1 MLVSAVEKEPH
12 DYGNHYLPS
21 TDNALSVTPI
31 SGLSITKF
39 FQIVDTDPWAKIVA
53 KQTAH
58 SRFNCTIS
66 QRVSRLVRETL
77 SFSKKLENHIGA
89 IWYFIHHY
97 NELLRL

>member
-39 FQIVDTDPWAKIVA
+39 FQIVDTDP
-53 KQTAH
+53 
-58 SRFNCTIS
+58 
-66 QRVSRLVRETL
+66 
-77 SFSKKLENHIGA
+77 
-89 IWYFIHHY
+89 
-97 NELLRL
+97 